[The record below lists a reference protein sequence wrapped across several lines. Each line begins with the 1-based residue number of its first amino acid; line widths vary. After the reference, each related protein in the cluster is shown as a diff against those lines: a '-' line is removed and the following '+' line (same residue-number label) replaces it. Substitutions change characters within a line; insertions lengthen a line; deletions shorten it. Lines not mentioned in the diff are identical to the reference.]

1 MNGHPAAQPRT
12 AAEAF
17 LAALADRGVE
27 WVFGNAGTDFA
38 PVIEALAANAD
49 GPLAMPRT
57 AEILH
62 ETVAVSMA
70 HGYWLMTGQPQ
81 CVMVHVNVGVANSL
95 MGLMNASR
103 GRVPMLFASGRT
115 PITEQGKLGSRNAP
129 IHWGQEMFDQ
139 GGIVREFVK
148 WDHELRTGEQV
159 VDQVD
164 RALAISQAQPGGP
177 VYLSLPREV
186 LAEALPDGFALGE
199 RVVESPAPP
208 HPDPA
213 AVEAAARLL
222 AEAEAPLIVSSGGG
236 PDLFDVLGPIADR
249 FAIPVVQYW
258 RTSVTISTEHPMY
271 AGEDPT
277 VLLSRSDC
285 IVVLDSMVPWVPHA
299 MAPRPG
305 ARLIQIGPDP
315 LFSGT
320 PVRSFRSDVS
330 ITSTAAAGLTAIAA
344 ELDRIGLADAAETQ
358 ARRAALAAELRA
370 RRDGEIAA
378 GHEPGGQPMSPEFMS
393 LTLGDVI
400 GGDATVVNELG
411 LAPAVMSFTGPHSFF
426 GPTISAGLGWGGGT
440 ALGAKLADPER
451 LVVWA
456 TGDGSYVFSNPLAV
470 HHAAASLGLGL
481 LTLIAD
487 NRVWNAVRR
496 STLAVYPEGA
506 AARSATMPLST
517 LDPAPDYPKFV
528 EAYGGHGQHVDDPDD
543 LQPALERAIE
553 VCRSGRQALISV
565 HVSYPDAAIH

>member
-1 MNGHPAAQPRT
+1 M
-12 AAEAF
+12 
-17 LAALADRGVE
+17 
-27 WVFGNAGTDFA
+27 FGNAGTDFA

-49 GPLAMPRT
+49 GPLPMPQT

-70 HGYWLMTGQPQ
+70 HGYWLMTGRPQ

-103 GRVPMLFASGRT
+103 GRVPILFASGRT
-115 PITEQGKLGSRNAP
+115 PITEQGRLGSRNAP

-148 WDHELRTGEQV
+148 WDYELRTGEQAV
-159 VDQVD
+159 GQID
-164 RALAISQAQPGGP
+164 RALAIAQAQPAGP

-186 LAEALPDGFALGE
+186 LAEALPAGFTLGE
-199 RVVESPAPP
+199 RGVESPAPP

-222 AEAEAPLIVSSGGG
+222 AEAKAPLIITSGGG
-236 PDLFDVLGPIADR
+236 PDLFDVLGPMADR

-277 VLLSRSDC
+277 MLLSRSDC
-285 IVVLDSMVPWVPHA
+285 VVVLDSMVPWVPHA
-299 MAPRPG
+299 MAPRPD
-305 ARLIQIGPDP
+305 ARFIQIGPDP

-320 PVRSFRSDVS
+320 PVRSFRSDIS

-344 ELDRIGLADAAETQ
+344 ELDRIGLADADETQ
-358 ARRAALAAELRA
+358 ARRAVLVAELRA
-370 RRDGEIAA
+370 RRDREVAA
-378 GHEPGGQPMSPEFMS
+378 GQEPGIRPMSPEFMS

-400 GGDATVVNELG
+400 GSDATVVNELG
-411 LAPAVMSFTGPHSFF
+411 LAAAVMSFTGPHSFF

-481 LTLIAD
+481 LTVIAD

-543 LQPALERAIE
+543 LRPALERAVE
-553 VCRSGRQALISV
+553 VCRSGRQALVSV

>member
-1 MNGHPAAQPRT
+1 MSDPPSAGPHT
-12 AAEAF
+12 VAEAF
-17 LAALADRGVE
+17 LAALAERGVE

-49 GPLAMPRT
+49 GPLVMPRT

-62 ETVAVSMA
+62 ETVATSMA
-70 HGYWLMTGQPQ
+70 HGYWLMTGRPQ

-115 PITEQGKLGSRNAP
+115 PITEQGRLGSRNAP

-139 GGIVREFVK
+139 GGLVREFVK
-148 WDHELRTGEQV
+148 WDYELRAGEQV

-164 RALAISQAQPGGP
+164 RALAIAQAQPAGP

-186 LAEALPDGFALGE
+186 LAETLPAGFAVGPSA
-199 RVVESPAPP
+199 VEIPSPP

-213 AVEAAARLL
+213 AVEAAVALL
-222 AEAEAPLIVSSGGG
+222 CEAETPLIITSGGG
-236 PDLFDVLGPIADR
+236 PDLFDVLGPAAER

-258 RTSVTISTEHPMY
+258 RTSVAISTEHPMY
-271 AGEDPT
+271 AGENPAE
-277 VLLSRSDC
+277 LLSRSDC
-285 IVVLDSMVPWVPHA
+285 VVVLDSMVPWVPHA
-299 MAPRPG
+299 MGPRSG
-305 ARLIQIGPDP
+305 ASLIQVGPDP
-315 LFSGT
+315 LFGST
-320 PVRSFRSDVS
+320 PVRSFRSDVT
-330 ITSTAAAGLTAIAA
+330 ITSTAAAGLAAIAA
-344 ELDRIGLADAAETQ
+344 GLKATGAGETERTRQRRAGLAGELA
-358 ARRAALAAELRA
+358 ARRAREV
-370 RRDGEIAA
+370 AA
-378 GHEPGGQPMSPEFMS
+378 GRDPGGRPMSPEFMS
-393 LTLGDVI
+393 LALSEVI
-400 GGDATVVNELG
+400 GSDATVVNELG

-426 GPTISAGLGWGGGT
+426 GPTTSAGLGWGGGT
-440 ALGAKLADPER
+440 ALGAKLADPDR

-481 LTLIAD
+481 LTVVAD

-517 LDPAPDYPKFV
+517 LDPAPDYPKFI
-528 EAYGGHGQHVDDPDD
+528 EAYGGHGEHVDDPAE
-543 LQPALERAIE
+543 LRPALERAVDI
-553 VCRSGRQALISV
+553 CRSGRQALVSV
-565 HVSYPDAAIH
+565 QVSYPDAAIH

>member
-1 MNGHPAAQPRT
+1 MSDPPGAGPRT
-12 AAEAF
+12 VAEAF
-17 LAALADRGVE
+17 LAALAERGVE

-62 ETVAVSMA
+62 ETVATSMA
-70 HGYWLMTGQPQ
+70 HGYWLMTGRPQ

-103 GRVPMLFASGRT
+103 GRAPMLFASGRT
-115 PITEQGKLGSRNAP
+115 PITERGRLGSRNAP

-139 GGIVREFVK
+139 GGLVREFVK
-148 WDHELRTGEQV
+148 WDYELRAGEQV

-164 RALAISQAQPGGP
+164 RALAIAQAQPAGP

-186 LAEALPDGFALGE
+186 LAETLPAGFAFE
-199 RVVESPAPP
+199 SRSVETPSPP

-213 AVEAAARLL
+213 AVEAAVALL
-222 AEAEAPLIVSSGGG
+222 CDADSPLVITSGGG
-236 PDLFDVLGPIADR
+236 PDLFDVLGPAAER

-258 RTSVTISTEHPMY
+258 RTSVAISTEHPMY
-271 AGEDPT
+271 AGENPAE
-277 VLLSRSDC
+277 LLSRSDC
-285 IVVLDSMVPWVPHA
+285 VVVLDSMVPWVPHS
-299 MAPRPG
+299 MEPRPG
-305 ARLIQIGPDP
+305 ASLIQIGPDP
-315 LFSGT
+315 LFGST
-320 PVRSFRSDVS
+320 PVRSFGSDVT
-330 ITSTAAAGLTAIAA
+330 ITSTVAAGLAAIAA
-344 ELDRIGLADAAETQ
+344 GLEAAGTADAART
-358 ARRAALAAELRA
+358 RA
-370 RRDGEIAA
+370 RRTGLTGELAARREREVAA
-378 GHEPGGQPMSPEFMS
+378 GRDPGSRPMSPEFMS
-393 LTLGDVI
+393 LALSEVI
-400 GGDATVVNELG
+400 GSDATVVNELG

-426 GPTISAGLGWGGGT
+426 GPTTSAGLGWGGGT
-440 ALGAKLADPER
+440 ALGAKLADPDR

-481 LTLIAD
+481 LTVVAD

-506 AARSATMPLST
+506 AARTATMPLSA
-517 LDPAPDYPKFV
+517 LDPAPDYPKFI
-528 EAYGGHGQHVDDPDD
+528 EAYGGHGEHVDDPDE
-543 LQPALERAIE
+543 LRPALERAVDI
-553 VCRSGRQALISV
+553 CRSGRQALVSV